1 MNKITDLIT
10 DALQTDDYNLKINMI
25 LAGLMSEEAN
35 DNPEKERQC
44 REYLQEIAKFCEK
57 YDGEKTE
64 YVNFIYVTIKKFL
77 CSN

>member
-44 REYLQEIAKFCEK
+44 REYL
-57 YDGEKTE
+57 
-64 YVNFIYVTIKKFL
+64 
-77 CSN
+77 